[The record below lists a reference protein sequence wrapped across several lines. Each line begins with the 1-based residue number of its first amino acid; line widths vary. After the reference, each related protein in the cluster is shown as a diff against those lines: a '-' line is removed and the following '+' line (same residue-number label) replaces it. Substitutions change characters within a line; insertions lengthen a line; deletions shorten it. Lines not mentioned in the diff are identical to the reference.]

1 MPGHAHRAEASTMLA
16 RTLLEL
22 LVLVHFARIYRRPP
36 GPSNAMPMAHLQI
49 TSSLC
54 GSFRRFRVS
63 RLDLAED
70 FTLVAKQDDAPP
82 APNPAGELRRAV
94 SCWGGGAAW

>member
-1 MPGHAHRAEASTMLA
+1 MLA
-16 RTLLEL
+16 RTLFEL
-22 LVLVHFARIYRRPP
+22 LMLVHFARIYRRHP

-70 FTLVAKQDDAPP
+70 FTLVAKQDDAPAAFHP
-82 APNPAGELRRAV
+82 AASFAGLTFLLERRD
-94 SCWGGGAAW
+94 GIIHLGTG